1 MIKYLMKKWRIKE
14 EENIADVALEIYGA
28 DEVSLFEN
36 IVEVFASII
45 TDHRALKAV
54 KKKTVEI
61 EEADFSNLIAKFI
74 NRLIYLKDVEFLL
87 FKKGKFTIKKNKR
100 YKLKADLF
108 GQKADENLAVKIDI
122 KALTQHKFKVTKD
135 KNYKVTLVF
144 DV

>member
-1 MIKYLMKKWRIKE
+1 MIKYLMKKWRVKE
-14 EENIADVALEIYGA
+14 RENIADVALEIYGA

-45 TDHRALKAV
+45 ADHRALKAV

-61 EEADFSNLIAKFI
+61 EEADLSNLVFKFI
-74 NRLIYLKDVEFLL
+74 DRLIYLKDVEFLL

-100 YKLKADLF
+100 YKLRVELL
-108 GQKADENLAVKIDI
+108 GQKINESLPVKIDI
-122 KALTQHKFKVTKD
+122 KALAEHKFELK
-135 KNYKVTLVF
+135 KNDYYQVTLVF